1 MAVPSTKMRNR
12 LLTDVAIEL
21 AIRAAAVFQSVP
33 DAPVPQVVEKG
44 SFWRSQHQAT
54 VRKHGGPE
62 DIEQVEQEPSD
73 QLRPRSTCY
82 CSG

>member
-1 MAVPSTKMRNR
+1 VQAGETAVPSTKMRNR

-44 SFWRSQHQAT
+44 SF
-54 VRKHGGPE
+54 
-62 DIEQVEQEPSD
+62 
-73 QLRPRSTCY
+73 
-82 CSG
+82 